1 MVYGS
6 GLENRR
12 TCKGTV
18 GSNPTPPA
26 MTTASRVQRPL
37 VAIAA
42 VLTVAI
48 AVSATAQTVPSVTT
62 RPAAP
67 APRVTA
73 LESGATA
80 LIQAVHAVNPLVVWA
95 SGHKGT
101 VLRSRDG
108 GRSWE
113 RFETPAGDSLEYRD
127 VHAVNAD
134 TAWIL
139 SAGDGP
145 KSRIYRTTNGG
156 ATWRLQFMNPDSAAF
171 YDCLS
176 FGSSTTGVAYGDASQ
191 KRTNILRTDDAGRT
205 WKLLA
210 PAAVPAPLPGEG
222 AFAAS
227 GLCVVH
233 GDANTVFIATGSP
246 GARIFRSRDAGRSW
260 TTENTPFTRGMSS
273 GLSGLSFSTAQRGI
287 AVAGDMNRLRTD
299 SAQGVVGVTTD
310 GGRTWTM
317 RSRPPRPGALAGV
330 TWVPGA
336 GPGVAV
342 IVGFGGAFY
351 TLDEGRSW
359 STITTDVTTGV
370 SAVGRQVWIGGAN
383 GKLWRLDF

>member
-1 MVYGS
+1 MSTPLRVS
-6 GLENRR
+6 LLLL
-12 TCKGTV
+12 CAVATV
-18 GSNPTPPA
+18 G
-26 MTTASRVQRPL
+26 R
-37 VAIAA
+37 
-42 VLTVAI
+42 
-48 AVSATAQTVPSVTT
+48 AQP
-62 RPAAP
+62 P
-67 APRVTA
+67 APRVTELPSAASA
-73 LESGATA
+73 L
-80 LIQAVHAVNPLVVWA
+80 LQAVHAVNAQVIWA

-101 VLRSRDG
+101 VVRSRDG

-113 RFETPAGDSLEYRD
+113 RLETPAGDSLEFRD
-127 VHAVNAD
+127 IHAVHAD

-139 SAGDGP
+139 SAGSGP

-156 ATWRLQFMNPDSAAF
+156 ATWRLQFLNADTAAF

-176 FGSSTTGVAYGDASQ
+176 FGSSSTGVAYGDASQ
-191 KRTNILRTDDAGRT
+191 QRTNILRTEDAGRT

-210 PAAVPAPLPGEG
+210 PTAVPAPLPGEG

-233 GDANTVFIATGSP
+233 GDANTVYIATGSP
-246 GARIFRSRDAGRSW
+246 GARIFRSRDGGRRW
-260 TTENTPFTRGMSS
+260 TTENTPFARGISA
-273 GLSGLSFSTAQRGI
+273 GLSGLSFADAQRGI

-299 SAQGVVGVTTD
+299 SAQSVVGITTD
-310 GGRTWTM
+310 GGRTWSM

-336 GPGVAV
+336 GPGAAVA
-342 IVGFGGAFY
+342 VGFGGAFY

-359 STITTDVTTGV
+359 TTITTDVTTGV

-383 GKLWRLDF
+383 GKLWRVDF